1 MKKKERNVC
10 YMLKR
15 FKGLNKIDKALII
28 ITVII
33 MVLLAGNMVI
43 SIKHI
48 SQFNSI
54 RNSGNDR
61 WFQVE
66 DRIKAYEHKVDQLE
80 EQIKNLK

>member
-1 MKKKERNVC
+1 MF
-10 YMLKR
+10 KR
-15 FKGLNKIDKALII
+15 FKELDNVDKAVVI

-33 MVLLAGNMVI
+33 MVLLTGNLII
-43 SIKHI
+43 SIRHI

>member
-1 MKKKERNVC
+1 
-10 YMLKR
+10 MLKK
-15 FKGLNKIDKALII
+15 FKELNKIDKALII
-28 ITVII
+28 ITIVIMI
-33 MVLLAGNMVI
+33 LLAGNMVM

-48 SQFNSI
+48 NQFNSV

-80 EQIKNLK
+80 EQIKNLNR

>member
-1 MKKKERNVC
+1 MIKKFKELDTV
-10 YMLKR
+10 
-15 FKGLNKIDKALII
+15 NKMLII
-28 ITVII
+28 ITIII
-33 MVLLAGNMVI
+33 MVLLIGNLII

-66 DRIKAYEHKVDQLE
+66 DRIKMYENKVNELE
-80 EQIKNLK
+80 KIIKDLKLK

>member
-1 MKKKERNVC
+1 MLHKFKKLDNIDKV
-10 YMLKR
+10 
-15 FKGLNKIDKALII
+15 DKALII

-33 MVLLAGNMVI
+33 MVLLIGNIIMNI
-43 SIKHI
+43 RHI

-66 DRIKAYEHKVDQLE
+66 ERIVMYEHKVDQLE

>member
-1 MKKKERNVC
+1 MF
-10 YMLKR
+10 KR
-15 FKGLNKIDKALII
+15 FKELDNVDKALVI

-33 MVLLAGNMVI
+33 MALLIGNLII
-43 SIKHI
+43 SIRHI

-66 DRIKAYEHKVDQLE
+66 ERIITYEHKVDQLE

>member
-1 MKKKERNVC
+1 MFKK
-10 YMLKR
+10 
-15 FKGLNKIDKALII
+15 FKGLDNVNKTLII
-28 ITVII
+28 ITCII
-33 MVLLAGNMVI
+33 MVLLVGNMII

-66 DRIKAYEHKVDQLE
+66 DRIKMYENKVDQLE
-80 EQIKNLK
+80 EIVKDLKLK

>member
-1 MKKKERNVC
+1 MF
-10 YMLKR
+10 KR
-15 FKGLNKIDKALII
+15 FKELDNVDKALVI

-33 MVLLAGNMVI
+33 MALLIGNLII
-43 SIKHI
+43 SIRHI

-66 DRIKAYEHKVDQLE
+66 ERIVMYEHKIDQLE

>member
-1 MKKKERNVC
+1 MIKKFKELDTV
-10 YMLKR
+10 
-15 FKGLNKIDKALII
+15 NKMLII
-28 ITVII
+28 ITIII

-66 DRIKAYEHKVDQLE
+66 DRIKIYENKVDQLE
-80 EQIKNLK
+80 EIIKDLKLK

>member
-1 MKKKERNVC
+1 MIKKIKE
-10 YMLKR
+10 
-15 FKGLNKIDKALII
+15 LNNIDKVLII
-28 ITVII
+28 ITIVI
-33 MVLLAGNMVI
+33 MVLLIGNLII

-66 DRIKAYEHKVDQLE
+66 ERIVMYEHKVDQLE

>member
-1 MKKKERNVC
+1 MF
-10 YMLKR
+10 KR
-15 FKGLNKIDKALII
+15 FKELDNVDKALVI

-33 MVLLAGNMVI
+33 MVLLIGNLII
-43 SIKHI
+43 SIRHI

-66 DRIKAYEHKVDQLE
+66 ERIIMYEHKVDQLE

>member
-1 MKKKERNVC
+1 M
-10 YMLKR
+10 
-15 FKGLNKIDKALII
+15 LNKFKKLDNIDKTLII

-33 MVLLAGNMVI
+33 MVLLIGNLIM

-66 DRIKAYEHKVDQLE
+66 ERIIMYEHKVDQLE

>member
-1 MKKKERNVC
+1 
-10 YMLKR
+10 MLKK
-15 FKGLNKIDKALII
+15 FKNLDNIDKALII
-28 ITVII
+28 ITIII
-33 MVLLAGNMVI
+33 MVLLIGNLII

-48 SQFNSI
+48 RQFNSI

-66 DRIKAYEHKVDQLE
+66 ERIVTYEHKVDQLE